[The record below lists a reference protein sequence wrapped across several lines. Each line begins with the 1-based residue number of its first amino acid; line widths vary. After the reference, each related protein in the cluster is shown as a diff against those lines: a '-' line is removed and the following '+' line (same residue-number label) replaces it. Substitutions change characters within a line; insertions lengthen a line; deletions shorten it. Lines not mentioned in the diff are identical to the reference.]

1 MSEGGGPR
9 VLIVSDEPD
18 EFLSPCA
25 GRMAHIDYT
34 VCSDQD
40 DIPAAL
46 STVSPSVVFV
56 APGGGMRKS
65 ALRQVVDFPTV
76 QWVSNA
82 GAGIE
87 HLTPWDPAR
96 VSVTNAAGVLSEFL
110 AEYTISAL
118 QMANVG
124 FPHLMAQQRRSEWVQ
139 HAWTPIA
146 GKTISIIG
154 LGHVGRAVA
163 RRAKALGMHVIGV
176 RARRVETPCVDL
188 LLPVSRLCNAM
199 ARADFVSVH
208 AAETPKT
215 RGMIGQSAF
224 ACMARGTVLLNASRG
239 PLVNEAA
246 LLEALDNGKVSCA
259 ILDVFDREPLPV
271 GHPFW
276 GHDKVVMSPHMADY
290 VPDWQGRMFG
300 AFLDNLDRFRRNETL
315 SNIVDPGR
323 GY

>member
-1 MSEGGGPR
+1 MSEGAVPR
-9 VLIVSDEPD
+9 VLIVSDEA
-18 EFLSPCA
+18 EAFLSPCMS
-25 GRMAHIDYT
+25 RLENTDYR
-34 VCSDQD
+34 VCSKPEAIQS
-40 DIPAAL
+40 AL
-46 STVSPSVVFV
+46 RDFSPSVVFV
-56 APGGGMRKS
+56 APGSGMPKS
-65 ALRQVVDFPTV
+65 ALRQVVDFSSV

-82 GAGIE
+82 GAGVE
-87 HLTPWDPAR
+87 HLTPWDPSS

-124 FPHLMAQQRRSEWVQ
+124 FPQLMAQQRRSEWAQ

-146 GKTISIIG
+146 GKTISIVG

-176 RARRVETPCVDL
+176 RSRKVETPCVDL
-188 LLPVSRLCNAM
+188 LLPVNRLCNAM

-208 AAETPKT
+208 AAETPDT
-215 RGMIGQSAF
+215 RGMIGRSAF

-239 PLVNEAA
+239 PLVDDEA

-259 ILDVFDREPLPV
+259 ILDVFNQEPLPA
-271 GHPFW
+271 GHPYW
-276 GHDKVVMSPHMADY
+276 THDKVVMSPHMADY

-300 AFLDNLDRFRRNETL
+300 AFLDNLDRYRRGETL
-315 SNIVDPGR
+315 ANIVDPVR

>member
-1 MSEGGGPR
+1 MSEGAGPR
-9 VLIVSDEPD
+9 VLIVSDEPE
-18 EFLSPCA
+18 EFIAPCK
-25 GRMAHIDYT
+25 GRMQQVDHT
-34 VCSDQD
+34 VCSTPDGIQD
-40 DIPAAL
+40 ALAAF
-46 STVSPSVVFV
+46 SPSVVFV
-56 APGGGMRKS
+56 APGAAMPKA
-65 ALRQVVDFPTV
+65 ALRQVMDCPSVR
-76 QWVSNA
+76 WVSNA
-82 GAGIE
+82 GAGVE
-87 HLTPWDPAR
+87 HLTPWDTSR

-110 AEYTISAL
+110 AEYTVTAL

-124 FPHLMAQQRRSEWVQ
+124 FPQLMAQQRRAEWAQ

-146 GKTISIIG
+146 GKTISIVG

-176 RARRVETPCVDL
+176 RARKVETPCVDL

-208 AAETPKT
+208 AAETPET

-239 PLVNEAA
+239 PLVDEGA

-259 ILDVFDREPLPV
+259 ILDVFDQEPLPAD
-271 GHPFW
+271 HPFW

-300 AFLDNLDRFRRNETL
+300 AFLDNLERFSRGEALN
-315 SNIVDPGR
+315 NIVDPAR

>member
-1 MSEGGGPR
+1 MPEDSTPP
-9 VLIVSDEPD
+9 VLIVSDEP
-18 EFLSPCA
+18 ESFLSPCA
-25 GRMAHIDYT
+25 GRLTHVAYT
-34 VCSDQD
+34 VCSNPE

-46 STVSPSVVFV
+46 KAVNPAVVFV
-56 APGGGMRKS
+56 APGAEMPKR
-65 ALRQVVDFPTV
+65 ALRQVVDFASV
-76 QWVSNA
+76 RWVSNA
-82 GAGIE
+82 GAGVE

-96 VSVTNAAGVLSEFL
+96 IAVTNASGVLSEFL

-118 QMANVG
+118 QMANIG
-124 FPHLMAQQRRSEWVQ
+124 FPRLMAQQRRSEWLQ

-146 GKTISIIG
+146 GKTISIVG

-176 RARRVETPCVDL
+176 RARKIETPCVDL
-188 LLPVSRLCNAM
+188 LLPVNRLCNAM

-208 AAETPKT
+208 AAETPET

-239 PLVNEAA
+239 PLVDEAA
-246 LLEALDNGKVSCA
+246 LLDALQSGKVSCA
-259 ILDVFDREPLPV
+259 ILDVFDKEPLPA

-276 GHDKVVMSPHMADY
+276 THDNVVMSPHMADY
-290 VPDWQGRMFG
+290 VPDWQGRMFD
-300 AFLDNLDRFRRNETL
+300 AFLDNLDRFRRGETL
-315 SNIVDPGR
+315 ANIVDPAR